1 MLDYKL
7 EDIEFTNHVLER
19 FVERI
24 ANKTGNELKQYLVQN
39 EDRVKEKLLL
49 LYNSSEL
56 LWSGKVRDHNFTHFY
71 INKDGW
77 IIVVDK
83 EGKKLITVYKADLGL
98 GSDFNKMYVERIKI
112 AIKESNDKLALSTTE
127 TNIKKEKN
135 QEEIDLLQREI
146 SDLKAKIEYNTTK
159 INSLKAESELA
170 DKEYKIL
177 ERELHNKIEHFVNSK
192 IF

>member
-77 IIVVDK
+77 VIVVDK

-112 AIKESNDKLALSTTE
+112 AIKEFNDRLALSTTE

-146 SDLKAKIEYNTTK
+146 SDLKAKIEYNITK

-170 DKEYKIL
+170 AKEYKIL

>member
-77 IIVVDK
+77 VIVVDK

-112 AIKESNDKLALSTTE
+112 AIKEFNDRLALSTTE

-170 DKEYKIL
+170 AKEYKIL